1 VKILISFFSKVP
13 IWLVVSVVVAAAAV
27 PMCMGQGADKAAP
40 PAAAKAKA
48 DGAVEAEVVTTPE
61 MSFLELL
68 EAGGLQ
74 FMIPIGLCSLLGLTI
89 IIERCIVLRRKA
101 IMPPGFMERLKA
113 VFHHDSQDR
122 TAGLEFCHADGSP
135 ISQIVAA
142 AIRKLHKSEEAVER
156 AIEDAGA
163 IEVSKLRRFLRLL
176 YGVSAVAPMIGLL
189 GTVWGMIK
197 AFQVAA
203 VAGLGKAGLLAEGI
217 YIALVTTLAGLVV
230 AIPVLMFYYYF
241 LGKIDDV
248 VHEMNDLTVEFLDH
262 YAAEDR
268 QIAQFRTARA
278 GAAEPLFEPEPAMA
292 VVSAEEEVSG
302 SGGDTDWSQ
311 D

>member
-1 VKILISFFSKVP
+1 MNTLRIFFNKVP
-13 IWLVVSVVVAAAAV
+13 IWLIVSAIVIVVGSMSLAQDAGKPVPAPGAPVA
-27 PMCMGQGADKAAP
+27 GAP
-40 PAAAKAKA
+40 G
-48 DGAVEAEVVTTPE
+48 DGKTEKISTPE
-61 MSFLELL
+61 MSFLALL

-89 IIERCIVLRRKA
+89 IIERSISLRRRA
-101 IMPPGFMERLKA
+101 IMPRNFMPGLKA
-113 VFHHDSQDR
+113 VFRHDGGDR
-122 TAGLEFCHADGSP
+122 SAGLDYCHANGSP
-135 ISQIVAA
+135 IARVVAA
-142 AIRKLHKSEEAVER
+142 AIRKLHKPQETVER
-156 AIEDAGA
+156 AIEDAGG
-163 IEVSKLRRFLRLL
+163 IEVLRLRRYLRLL

-241 LGKIDDV
+241 QGKIDDV
-248 VHEMNDLTVEFLDH
+248 VHEMNDVTMDFLDH
-262 YAAEDR
+262 YVTEESHHVPLPSSPPVPPQMVAPEAAV
-268 QIAQFRTARA
+268 TAVA
-278 GAAEPLFEPEPAMA
+278 NT
-292 VVSAEEEVSG
+292 G
-302 SGGDTDWSQ
+302 SDDWSQ

>member
-1 VKILISFFSKVP
+1 MRTLRAFFEKVP
-13 IWLVVSVVVAAAAV
+13 IWLIVSVVVIV
-27 PMCMGQGADKAAP
+27 VGGPMLAQEAGKAAP
-40 PAAAKAKA
+40 VAGDDAVAAGDDKTEK
-48 DGAVEAEVVTTPE
+48 VTTPE

-74 FMIPIGLCSLLGLTI
+74 FMIPIGLCSLLGVTI
-89 IIERCIVLRRKA
+89 IIERSISLRRRA
-101 IMPPGFMERLKA
+101 IMPRNFMPGLKS
-113 VFHHDSQDR
+113 VFRHDGGDR
-122 TAGLEFCHADGSP
+122 SAGLDYCHADGSP
-135 ISQIVAA
+135 IARVVAA
-142 AIRKLHKSEEAVER
+142 AIRKLHKPQETVER
-156 AIEDAGA
+156 AIEDAGG
-163 IEVSKLRRFLRLL
+163 IEVLRLRRYLRLL

-241 LGKIDDV
+241 QGKIDDV
-248 VHEMNDLTVEFLDH
+248 VHEMNDVTMDFLDH
-262 YAAEDR
+262 YVTEESYVSPPPSPASSQVAA
-268 QIAQFRTARA
+268 
-278 GAAEPLFEPEPAMA
+278 PEA
-292 VVSAEEEVSG
+292 VVATAANIPVN
-302 SGGDTDWSQ
+302 DWSQ

>member
-1 VKILISFFSKVP
+1 MRAFFNSVP
-13 IWLVVSVVVAAAAV
+13 IWLIVSAIVIVVAGPMLAQEAGRAAPAAPAADGAAAA
-27 PMCMGQGADKAAP
+27 PG
-40 PAAAKAKA
+40 
-48 DGAVEAEVVTTPE
+48 DGKTEKVATPE
-61 MSFLELL
+61 ISFLGLL

-89 IIERCIVLRRKA
+89 IIERLISLRRRA
-101 IMPPGFMERLKA
+101 IMPRAFMPGLKS
-113 VFHHDSQDR
+113 VFRHDGGDR
-122 TAGLEFCHADGSP
+122 AAGLDYCHADGSP
-135 ISQIVAA
+135 MARVVAA
-142 AIRKLHKSEEAVER
+142 AIRKLHKPQETVER
-156 AIEDAGA
+156 AIEDAGG
-163 IEVSKLRRFLRLL
+163 IEVLRLRRYLRLL

-241 LGKIDDV
+241 QGKIDDV
-248 VHEMNDLTVEFLDH
+248 VHEMNDVTMDFLDH
-262 YAAEDR
+262 YVTEESHLAPLSPAA
-268 QIAQFRTARA
+268 
-278 GAAEPLFEPEPAMA
+278 PPPVPEPEIAA
-292 VVSAEEEVSG
+292 TAANTGNS
-302 SGGDTDWSQ
+302 DWSQ